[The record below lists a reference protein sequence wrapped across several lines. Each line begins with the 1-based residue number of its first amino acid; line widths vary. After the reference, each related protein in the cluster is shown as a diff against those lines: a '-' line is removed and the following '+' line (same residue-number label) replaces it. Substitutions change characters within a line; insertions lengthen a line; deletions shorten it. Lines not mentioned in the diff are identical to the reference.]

1 MFVRGS
7 RQCTSSCA
15 SLPAFSEDRREAE
28 GSWSRNPPR
37 DCFRDDE
44 AEAKRS
50 RELGRDR
57 DLDRERDLEREVFTG
72 VPGRQGVPLPDPL
85 REVSS
90 SFLSPPAKP
99 VFPPRSS
106 SSPTSSCGRAAF
118 HGGLQEGE
126 RTHLEER
133 SQLEERPHLERQ
145 GVCGREETSRER
157 EVHARYSNSFRGEER
172 APAFAGRLA
181 DGEME
186 AGCVRDRRFLPER
199 NPRGVYC
206 GGGEPPE
213 RLFASE
219 CGDRR
224 AEAVD
229 ASGEQKERRELL
241 AFAPFSHPYPAQFM
255 REGEGR
261 AGVYVHSEGEFK
273 GEDTME
279 SRKGREHLHAFH
291 APREAFPETEGGR
304 RDSGEFAPFLG
315 AKGFE
320 DEADRNRPF
329 KRGFF
334 VGGPERGDAPFPGHP
349 YPPRHFEPQRETR
362 GDARASPPSSP
373 FLPPFR
379 RAEEPPPLGAP
390 VFPLRQGEERKPH
403 SVDVWR
409 SEGAG
414 DTGDTAPPGRP
425 DPRAG
430 SDPRGL
436 PLPSSYFFSHGN
448 LVHAEGDGKLC
459 EDWREAE
466 VRGAASHAEGRP
478 EQRFPFPSEAG
489 AAFSGDGHAPHLSP
503 PPQRGGARVCES
515 SFYPPPGPLPFFD
528 GPYPPRAAY
537 QGMDVG
543 VYRQREGSEGEAPRD
558 YRMQVPF
565 HRSGAEEPEGDRQ
578 FFLSPG
584 FSAWSGEGDKRED
597 GREGPERERE
607 ETGFPHQQPVPESER
622 FVARFSSHTL
632 EGTGPVSFLVDTA
645 PASPTLPPAFGCASR
660 DPRFQASPLLQP
672 PLRGPDLGAAPE
684 LEKPASREALQ
695 PNFFHE
701 RDGKGAFLERG
712 PQGLSYTP
720 GGAQCELE
728 ENKGSAPRE
737 SLDCGPKGASFQ
749 GEGPAPESPVGFNGP
764 FQPLHMKAQTMP
776 ARPCLG
782 HPTACS
788 SPGTRQG
795 ESCTS
800 VEDSAFFSTAS
811 TYPKTEAEGEGA
823 ARAASTGS
831 AVSLGDSCGSP
842 ETCAADRD
850 AVVTLPGATS
860 GYPSPGLHVAGA
872 ERGGLREP
880 DGPGKNEERHLE
892 SEREREYR
900 LQREREE
907 RDLMLRQCFF
917 SEPSSPL
924 DRQRNACSSS
934 AFPPSFPAHPSAFPA
949 SFVGLNC
956 AAPSVKG
963 DGRGPLCHRPAGGPG
978 SLLSREPEPGE
989 RDRFREQGSTTGLLP
1004 LPYASPAR
1012 QTSPGGGAHATR
1024 GCLGPGGFPGA
1035 PFLGRLGLES
1045 GRDEERGKGEGRRS
1059 PSSLLGSRPDQAA
1072 PFLRL
1077 FEESDRG
1084 RPEEEGLKGEEWRRR
1099 AVGSLDRGD
1108 AAPEAPPGDTQRPEK
1123 REPVRE
1129 GDDGQKGDR
1138 DGREEEARGPGPW
1151 QTTPRPLE
1159 ASLQWEGASP
1169 TAEGDRAGLVGP
1181 HKETVRTP
1189 SPSGPVSP
1197 FAGVSADAG
1206 AKQTSERR
1214 QGRPTVEDLRLHSR
1228 IADPETARTEEG
1240 GASWRSSE
1248 RGSGRRQ
1255 QSLHGPEEKAEKLAE
1270 TGLGQTLNARGSSQ
1284 VPGKDRGDSSMSLS
1298 GVGEPEERQSSSGE
1312 HRSAEKRC
1320 QKEAR
1325 EEEGTLLKASSA
1337 VVQSSEEP
1345 LIAGKPSLP
1354 VAFSFSSRQREP
1366 FSIITSIAAMASP
1379 LPPPPGATSTFVN
1392 NARAWGML
1400 SGVSP
1405 GPDAGVSGRGPSSG
1419 TPRFVASSS
1428 PAGGGKRE
1436 AVGRSFVAA
1445 PASETTDMGESGASQ
1460 RSGKTPNRSV
1470 SSSREASGGRN
1481 RGRSATATS
1490 APASSSSSSPS
1501 CSSSSS
1507 AAFSLPSSSP
1517 STSTTS
1523 SSSPTTSASSSSP
1536 SSSSCSS
1543 PSSSSSSSSSPSPS
1557 SSSTSSSSTSSFS
1570 VPGGETAAT
1579 TLGSFFASPAPKKP
1593 AVRESR
1599 GAALRSALGG
1609 TGPSASGGTGPTG
1622 ASGPAG
1628 PSAGAEGEGEE
1639 TPVSSS
1645 AERWRVFSYAEV
1657 CSRGSS
1663 GGARGAGGRGAAHAG
1678 SGFSRSSPGP
1688 DIGRPRR
1695 EDEAAGRG
1703 GTAGPGAQEKPGTE
1717 SGVSR
1722 ASSLLGASGA
1732 RQGREPDKS
1741 RDKALETRDKTVGSS
1756 RPGGA
1761 AAGEEEV
1768 SEKTRESHAEA
1779 GEKEK
1784 AGGTLRGS
1792 RPPFTSTS
1800 SGARLPAI
1808 SSNSASLIMDFP
1820 ASNSS
1825 GNSLFSRI
1833 SQASAAPGAGREVA
1847 PGTGGAGK
1855 SSKEDEKGAKAGAGA
1870 SAASVANGEAPN
1882 ASSSDCSDEEEE
1894 AITLLPKELV
1904 SPKKEP
1910 DVLWEGDGLTVI
1922 DKPPGWHCSD
1932 VRYDPQTESR
1942 QLCCIVSSSRPEP
1955 LGLYCSLRFNYPTGK
1970 LKECNFGLGHR
1981 LDVDTSGPIIIAQT
1995 LEAWQW
2001 IRDQMHKRNISKEYI
2016 CLCHGTL
2023 AEGFHVIDSP
2033 IITSTDGRRL
2043 QSYIHHAGQP
2053 SLTVVKPLAHLE
2065 HRELRYPGSTTPLQ
2079 FTLNWVK
2086 IHTGRTHQIRVH
2098 LQSLLDS
2105 RGRPHC
2111 LVSDDKYGNGQQVE
2125 DFQWCRRLF
2134 LHQHRLSFRDLNDTP
2149 QCFVSPLR
2157 ADLLSALRHLR
2168 VVRSMHDAWH
2178 PLRDHLLLGPG
2189 QAPGSSCRTSSRT
2202 GDNAANREGP
2212 RQTAGRDAGNKD
2224 VRNKDSGPGASG
2236 TGAPGGGDGSGAG
2249 ASGTGVSGEGK
2260 SGEKLEIHVVLT
2272 DAEQR
2277 AYDAAC
2283 RAMQQHNQE
2292 YRRNAASRC
2301 CFSSGSGAL
2310 GAPYGASLVGGA
2322 LPVSPLAG
2330 GPGGLLLG
2338 SNKAVAASALCGPP
2352 LIKVGAGLKNVGNSA
2367 PLVPLLPPISTAMLG
2382 AAGAAYHAHHPLML
2396 NHKGVLGTPGGP
2408 QAVALRQQTRGGPGL
2423 AALNVPLASSGSS
2436 AGLMTSGAAGEE
2448 GRDAAGIY
2456 SRSNSGTLALSGALG
2471 SGSPGGAGSHTSTRG
2486 FGDPSG
2492 GDCTPASGRESA
2504 AAAGARTE
2512 RDGATPD
2519 GSGLDWKGKASQGA
2533 LSTSSS
2539 SGVAS
2544 SGEATPGARS
2554 ASSQSSLSSCSSA
2567 QNTSRSLLG
2576 TGGASRFFGSAAN
2589 TPPSARSLAFAGRV
2603 LPGAGPGLG
2612 STTAVGT
2619 NRALPAALDAM
2630 VLGGPRSMASAQA
2643 GASSAGNPKS
2653 SAGSKDGFFRSLRGD
2668 SSREGEAGHRLSS
2681 AGAGM
2686 NRSGP
2691 SPSDHQLFS
2700 SLGRT
2705 SSSGARGDKGTSGE
2719 TPEKGDGAEGR
2730 GDDQG
2735 PTVGDTSPPGTDK
2748 AGARPAATG
2757 PRRQLYKEVLVRSNK
2772 GDESGAPTS

>member
-44 AEAKRS
+44 GEAKRN

-57 DLDRERDLEREVFTG
+57 DLDRERGVDRARDLGTEQDLEREVFTG
-72 VPGRQGVPLPDPL
+72 VPGRQGVSLPDPL

-90 SFLSPPAKP
+90 PFLSPPAKP
-99 VFPPRSS
+99 VFLPRSS
-106 SSPTSSCGRAAF
+106 SSPTSSCGRPVF

-126 RTHLEER
+126 RTNLEER

-145 GVCGREETSRER
+145 GVCGREERSRER
-157 EVHARYSNSFRGEER
+157 EVHARYSNSFCGEER

-181 DGEME
+181 DGEVE
-186 AGCVRDRRFLPER
+186 AGHVQDRGFLSERD
-199 NPRGVYC
+199 PRGTYC
-206 GGGEPPE
+206 LGGEPPG

-224 AEAVD
+224 AEAMD
-229 ASGEQKERRELL
+229 ASGEQKELRELL
-241 AFAPFSHPYPAQFM
+241 AFAPFSHPYPAQFV

-273 GEDTME
+273 GEDNME
-279 SRKGREHLHAFH
+279 PRKEREHQHVFH
-291 APREAFPETEGGR
+291 APREAFPEAEGGR

-320 DEADRNRPF
+320 DEGDRGRPF
-329 KRGFF
+329 ERGFF
-334 VGGPERGDAPFPGHP
+334 VGGPEREDAPFPAHP
-349 YPPRHFEPQRETR
+349 YPHGHFEPQRETR

-379 RAEEPPPLGAP
+379 RAEKPRPLGAP
-390 VFPLRQGEERKPH
+390 VFPLRQGEEGKPH

-409 SEGAG
+409 GEAAG
-414 DTGDTAPPGRP
+414 DTGDTAPPGRS
-425 DPRAG
+425 DPHAG
-430 SDPRGL
+430 PDPRGL

-448 LVHAEGDGKLC
+448 LVHAEGDGKLR
-459 EDWREAE
+459 EEWREAE
-466 VRGAASHAEGRP
+466 VRGAACHAEGG

-489 AAFSGDGHAPHLSP
+489 AFAGDSRAPHLSA
-503 PPQRGGARVCES
+503 PPQAGGARVCES

-528 GPYPPRAAY
+528 GPFPPRAVY

-578 FFLSPG
+578 FFLSSG
-584 FSAWSGEGDKRED
+584 FSAWSGEGDKRKD

-607 ETGFPHQQPVPESER
+607 ETGFPCQQTVPESER
-622 FVARFSSHTL
+622 FDVRFSSHTL
-632 EGTGPVSFLVDTA
+632 EGTGPVSFLVDSA

-672 PLRGPDLGAAPE
+672 PLRGPDLAAAPE

-701 RDGKGAFLERG
+701 RDGKVPFLGPG
-712 PQGLSYTP
+712 PQGLGFTP
-720 GGAQCELE
+720 EGAECKLE

-737 SLDCGPKGASFQ
+737 GLDRGPKGASFQ
-749 GEGPAPESPVGFNGP
+749 GEGPAPERTVGFNGP
-764 FQPLHMKAQTMP
+764 FHPLHMKAQTSP
-776 ARPCLG
+776 ALPLLG
-782 HPTACS
+782 HPAACS
-788 SPGTRQG
+788 PPGTRQG

-823 ARAASTGS
+823 AQAASTGS

-842 ETCAADRD
+842 EACASDRD
-850 AVVTLPGATS
+850 AVVTLPAAS
-860 GYPSPGLHVAGA
+860 NRYPSPGLHVAEP
-872 ERGGLREP
+872 ERGELREP
-880 DGPGKNEERHLE
+880 DGPGKREERHLE

-934 AFPPSFPAHPSAFPA
+934 AFPPPFPAHPSAFPA
-949 SFVGLNC
+949 SFLGLSG
-956 AAPSVKG
+956 AATSVKG

-989 RDRFREQGSTTGLLP
+989 RDRFREQGFTTGLLP
-1004 LPYASPAR
+1004 LPYSSPAR
-1012 QTSPGGGAHATR
+1012 QTSPGGGAPATR

-1045 GRDEERGKGEGRRS
+1045 GREEERGKGEGRRS

-1077 FEESDRG
+1077 FEEPDRR
-1084 RPEEEGLKGEEWRRR
+1084 RPEEDGLKGEEWRRR
-1099 AVGSLDRGD
+1099 AVGPVDRGD
-1108 AAPEAPPGDTQRPEK
+1108 TAPEAPSGETQRPEK

-1129 GDDGQKGDR
+1129 RDAGQKGDR
-1138 DGREEEARGPGPW
+1138 DGREEEAKGPGPW
-1151 QTTPRPLE
+1151 QTTPRRLE
-1159 ASLQWEGASP
+1159 ANLQWEEGASP
-1169 TAEGDRAGLVGP
+1169 TAEGDRAGPVGP
-1181 HKETVRTP
+1181 RKETVRTP
-1189 SPSGPVSP
+1189 SPSEPFSP
-1197 FAGVSADAG
+1197 FAVVSPVAG
-1206 AKQTSERR
+1206 AKQTSELR
-1214 QGRPTVEDLRLHSR
+1214 QGRPTVEDLRLGSR
-1228 IADPETARTEEG
+1228 VADPETSGTQED
-1240 GASWRSSE
+1240 GASWRGSE
-1248 RGSGRRQ
+1248 RDGGRRQ
-1255 QSLHGPEEKAEKLAE
+1255 QSLQGPEEKAGKLAE
-1270 TGLGQTLNARGSSQ
+1270 TGSGQTLKTRGSSQ
-1284 VPGKDRGDSSMSLS
+1284 VPGKERGESSVSLS
-1298 GVGEPEERQSSSGE
+1298 RVGEPEESRSSSGE
-1312 HRSAEKRC
+1312 HRSAEKLS
-1320 QKEAR
+1320 QKGPS
-1325 EEEGTLLKASSA
+1325 EEEGTLVKASST

-1366 FSIITSIAAMASP
+1366 FSISTSIAAMASP
-1379 LPPPPGATSTFVN
+1379 LPPPPGASSTFVN

-1419 TPRFVASSS
+1419 TPRFAAFSS
-1428 PAGGGKRE
+1428 PSGGGKRE
-1436 AVGRSFVAA
+1436 AVGRSFGAA
-1445 PASETTDMGESGASQ
+1445 PASEMTEVGECVASQ
-1460 RSGKTPNRSV
+1460 RSAKAPSRSV

-1481 RGRSATATS
+1481 GGRSATATS

-1501 CSSSSS
+1501 SSSSS
-1507 AAFSLPSSSP
+1507 SVSLVSP
-1517 STSTTS
+1517 S
-1523 SSSPTTSASSSSP
+1523 
-1536 SSSSCSS
+1536 SS
-1543 PSSSSSSSSSPSPS
+1543 PSSSSSSSSSTSSSSS
-1557 SSSTSSSSTSSFS
+1557 SSSTPSSSSSTSSFS
-1570 VPGGETAAT
+1570 LPGGETAAT

-1609 TGPSASGGTGPTG
+1609 TAPSASGGTGPAG
-1622 ASGPAG
+1622 ASVPAG
-1628 PSAGAEGEGEE
+1628 PSAGAEVEGEE

-1657 CSRGSS
+1657 CSRGS
-1663 GGARGAGGRGAAHAG
+1663 GGARSAGGRGVAHAG
-1678 SGFSRSSPGP
+1678 SGFSRTSPGP
-1688 DIGRPRR
+1688 EIGRPRR

-1703 GTAGPGAQEKPGTE
+1703 GTAGPRAQEKPGTDG
-1717 SGVSR
+1717 GVSR
-1722 ASSLLGASGA
+1722 ASSLLGASGT
-1732 RQGREPDKS
+1732 RLGREPEK
-1741 RDKALETRDKTVGSS
+1741 TRDKTVGSS

-1761 AAGEEEV
+1761 VVAGEEEG
-1768 SEKTRESHAEA
+1768 SEKTRESGAEA
-1779 GEKEK
+1779 GETEK

-1792 RPPFTSTS
+1792 RPPFASTST
-1800 SGARLPAI
+1800 GARLPAI

-1820 ASNSS
+1820 ASSSS

-1847 PGTGGAGK
+1847 AGTGGAGK
-1855 SSKEDEKGAKAGAGA
+1855 GSKEDDKGAKAGPGA
-1870 SAASVANGEAPN
+1870 SAASGANGEAPN

-1894 AITLLPKELV
+1894 AITLLPKELA

-2065 HRELRYPGSTTPLQ
+2065 HRELRYPGSTMPLQ

-2189 QAPGSSCRTSSRT
+2189 QAPGSSCRASSRT

-2212 RQTAGRDAGNKD
+2212 RQTVGRDTGNKD
-2224 VRNKDSGPGASG
+2224 ARNRDSG
-2236 TGAPGGGDGSGAG
+2236 TGAPGGDGSGAG
-2249 ASGTGVSGEGK
+2249 VSGTGVSGEGK

-2292 YRRNAASRC
+2292 YRRNASSRC

-2310 GAPYGASLVGGA
+2310 SAPFGASLVGGA

-2382 AAGAAYHAHHPLML
+2382 AAGAAYHAHHSLML

-2423 AALNVPLASSGSS
+2423 GALNVPLASSGPS
-2436 AGLMTSGAAGEE
+2436 AGLMTSSAAGEE

-2471 SGSPGGAGSHTSTRG
+2471 YGSPGGAGSQTSARG
-2486 FGDPSG
+2486 FGDPAG
-2492 GDCTPASGRESA
+2492 GDSTPASGRESA
-2504 AAAGARTE
+2504 AGAGARTD

-2519 GSGLDWKGKASQGA
+2519 GSGLDWKGKVSQGA
-2533 LSTSSS
+2533 LSSSSS

-2567 QNTSRSLLG
+2567 QNSSRSLLG

-2619 NRALPAALDAM
+2619 NRTLPAGLDAM
-2630 VLGGPRSMASAQA
+2630 VLGGPRSTASAQA

-2653 SAGSKDGFFRSLRGD
+2653 SAGSKDVGFFRSFRGD
-2668 SSREGEAGHRLSS
+2668 SSREGEAGHRLGS

-2705 SSSGARGDKGTSGE
+2705 SSCGARGDKGASGE
-2719 TPEKGDGAEGR
+2719 TSEKGDGADGR
-2730 GDDQG
+2730 TDGQG
-2735 PTVGDTSPPGTDK
+2735 PTVGGNSPPGTDK